1 MADGDGKMGPAA
13 ADTAPFMTDESRH
26 SPFTGL
32 TRRGVL
38 RGVGQ
43 AFAAAAVSPIV
54 RPALLLGQID
64 GGRTAADRPV
74 SEVMT
79 RLSTYMSEARDRAL
93 PHEVVERARRHIL
106 DTIAAMVSG
115 TELVP
120 GRAALR
126 FARSYGGAPVA
137 TVVGDRVVC
146 GPIEAAMVNGTLA
159 HADETDDTL
168 APGPWHPGCN
178 VVPAA
183 LALGEQF
190 GASGARVV
198 RAVVLG
204 YDVGTRVMAAIQ
216 PGLQTGLKLPY
227 GIAGV
232 FGAAAAGGAL
242 AGFDPQKMRWALS
255 YAAQQSAG
263 LETFPRDPDHIEK
276 GFIFGGMPAR
286 SGVTA
291 VLLVHNGWTAVHD
304 AIVGPE
310 SFVTAHAPAG
320 KAELL
325 VDRLGERYEITRANI
340 KRWTVGFPIHA
351 PLDAIE
357 ALLKRQPIDPER
369 VQELVV
375 RYQPGSITDNSGPSD
390 INVQHALAVMLIDRR
405 LTFKSIHDTDRMRD
419 PAVVRLR
426 GKVRLVPAQPGG
438 PVPPLLQFTMD
449 DGSRIVQDGVG
460 PVLGTAANPLSREQL
475 VAKCR
480 SLMTPVLGAAQ
491 TGRLIDRV
499 MTLDTM
505 PDVRALRPLLQ
516 HARREG
522 PPRLSEYPDAG

>member
-1 MADGDGKMGPAA
+1 MGHSTPHW
-13 ADTAPFMTDESRH
+13 SR
-26 SPFTGL
+26 
-32 TRRGVL
+32 RRVL
-38 RGVGQ
+38 RRAGT
-43 AFAAAAVSPIV
+43 AALYAALA
-54 RPALLLGQID
+54 PALDPLPLMAQAPGD
-64 GGRTAADRPV
+64 TEADRPV
-74 SEVMT
+74 SDVMR
-79 RLSTYMSEARDRAL
+79 RLSTYMSEAPTRAL
-93 PHEVVERARRHIL
+93 PADVVERAKRHIL
-106 DTIAAMVSG
+106 DALAAMVSG
-115 TELVP
+115 SELVP
-120 GRAALR
+120 GRNALR
-126 FARSYGGAPVA
+126 FARSYGGPSVA
-137 TVVGDRVVC
+137 TVVGDRIVC
-146 GPIEAAMVNGTLA
+146 GAIEAALVNGTLA

-190 GASGARVV
+190 GADGSRFL

-204 YDVGTRVMAAIQ
+204 YDIGTRVMAAIQ
-216 PGLQTGLKLPY
+216 PGLTTGLKLPY
-227 GIAGV
+227 GIAGT
-232 FGAAAAGGAL
+232 FGAAAAGASL
-242 AGFDPQKMRWALS
+242 AGFDGQKMRWVLS
-255 YAAQQSAG
+255 YAAQQASG
-263 LETFPRDPDHIEK
+263 IETFPRDPDHTEK

-304 AIVGPE
+304 ALVGDE
-310 SFVTAHAPAG
+310 SFVTAQAPAG

-357 ALLKRQPIDPER
+357 ALLKRQAIDAE
-369 VQELVV
+369 QITELVV

-390 INVQHALAVMLIDRR
+390 INVQHALALMLIDKR
-405 LTFKSIHDTDRMRD
+405 LTFRSVHDTARMRD

-426 GKVRLVPAQPGG
+426 GRIRLAAPAAGTA
-438 PVPPLLQFTMD
+438 PPLLQFTMA
-449 DGSRIVQDGVG
+449 GGGRIVQDGVG
-460 PVLGTAANPLSREQL
+460 PVLGTAQNPLSREQL

-480 SLMTPVLGAAQ
+480 ALMSPVLGAAQ

-499 MTLDTM
+499 MALDTM
-505 PDVRALRPLLQ
+505 PNVRALRPLLQ

-522 PPRLSEYPDAG
+522 AARLSEYPAE

>member
-1 MADGDGKMGPAA
+1 MG
-13 ADTAPFMTDESRH
+13 H
-26 SPFTGL
+26 STRL
-32 TRRGVL
+32 TRRRMLIGAGEAALCAALAPAIDPVAL
-38 RGVGQ
+38 FAQ
-43 AFAAAAVSPIV
+43 AP
-54 RPALLLGQID
+54 GD
-64 GGRTAADRPV
+64 TEADRPV

-79 RLSTYMSEARDRAL
+79 RLSTYMSEAHTRAL
-93 PHEVVERARRHIL
+93 PADVVERAKRHVL
-106 DTIAAMVSG
+106 DALAAMVSG
-115 TELVP
+115 SELAP
-120 GRAALR
+120 GRNALR
-126 FARSYGGAPVA
+126 FARSYGGAAVA
-137 TVVGDRVVC
+137 TVVADRIVC
-146 GPIEAAMVNGTLA
+146 GAIEAAMVNGTLA

-190 GASGARVV
+190 DADGSQFL

-204 YDVGTRVMAAIQ
+204 YDIGTRVMAAIQ

-227 GIAGV
+227 GIAGT
-232 FGAAAAGGAL
+232 FGAAAAGASL
-242 AGFDPQKMRWALS
+242 AGFDAQKMRWALS
-255 YAAQQSAG
+255 YAAQQASG
-263 LETFPRDPDHIEK
+263 IETFPRDPDHTEK

-304 AIVGPE
+304 ALVGE
-310 SFVTAHAPAG
+310 EGFVTAQAPTG

-325 VDRLGERYEITRANI
+325 IDRLGERYEITRANI

-357 ALLKRQPIDPER
+357 ALLKRQPIDAG
-369 VQELVV
+369 QITELVV

-390 INVQHALAVMLIDRR
+390 INVQHALALMLIDKR
-405 LTFKSIHDTDRMRD
+405 LTFRSVHDAARMRD
-419 PAVVRLR
+419 PAVVQLR
-426 GKVRLVPAQPGG
+426 GRIRLVAPPPGG
-438 PVPPLLQFTMD
+438 APPAGTAPPPLLQFTMA
-449 DGSRIVQDGVG
+449 GGGRIVQDGVG

-480 SLMTPVLGAAQ
+480 ALMSPVLGAAQ

-499 MTLDTM
+499 MTLDAM
-505 PDVRALRPLLQ
+505 PNVRALRPLLQ

-522 PPRLSEYPDAG
+522 PARLSDYPAE